1 MGTQTKTLA
10 EQVADGIMN
19 LIQETPYKAG
29 DKLPTEKE
37 LCESTGA
44 GRNTVREALKILA
57 SRNVLEIRQGAGTFV
72 SEKQGI
78 PDDPLG
84 FSMVNDHVK
93 LTKDLLQV
101 RIMLEPQIAAL
112 AAQCAK
118 EHEIKELEEILE
130 EMEAAM
136 KKAKS
141 LGKIIAA
148 HCEDNALLNDGY
160 IHAGAYARAHGHRG
174 ICSESEWGQLKRDL
188 ELARETGCGY
198 HACHISTKESVALL
212 RRAKVEGIDV
222 TCETAPHYLLL
233 DDSQLCEDGRFKMNP
248 PLRDKADREAL
259 LEGLSDGTIDIIAT
273 DHAPHSTEEKNRG
286 LEKSAMGIVG
296 LETAFPL
303 LYTYLVETNII
314 SFSRLIELLHDAPC
328 RRFGIP
334 WGGMDGQSADY
345 TIFNLNSTYSIDPGS
360 FLSMGRAT
368 PFAGRQVQGRCVL
381 TVAGGKV
388 AWSDG
393 TLLPHTE
400 G

>member
-136 KKAKS
+136 RKREDYSELDTKFHTKIAQCTHNIVMENLLPVIGKGVAVFAKEVAQTEYDRTWIS
-141 LGKIIAA
+141 HRKIF
-148 HCEDNALLNDGY
+148 CY
-160 IHAGAYARAHGHRG
+160 I
-174 ICSESEWGQLKRDL
+174 RDHKPF
-188 ELARETGCGY
+188 EAEMEMQY
-198 HACHISTKESVALL
+198 H
-212 RRAKVEGIDV
+212 
-222 TCETAPHYLLL
+222 
-233 DDSQLCEDGRFKMNP
+233 
-248 PLRDKADREAL
+248 
-259 LEGLSDGTIDIIAT
+259 
-273 DHAPHSTEEKNRG
+273 
-286 LEKSAMGIVG
+286 
-296 LETAFPL
+296 L
-303 LYTYLVETNII
+303 LYNTSRYEEEQ
-314 SFSRLIELLHDAPC
+314 SRL
-328 RRFGIP
+328 
-334 WGGMDGQSADY
+334 
-345 TIFNLNSTYSIDPGS
+345 
-360 FLSMGRAT
+360 
-368 PFAGRQVQGRCVL
+368 
-381 TVAGGKV
+381 
-388 AWSDG
+388 
-393 TLLPHTE
+393 
-400 G
+400 

>member
-1 MGTQTKTLA
+1 MGAQAKTLA

-93 LTKDLLQV
+93 LTRDLLQV

-136 KKAKS
+136 KKREDYSELDTKFHTKIAQCTHNIVMEN
-141 LGKIIAA
+141 LLPVIGKGVAVF
-148 HCEDNALLNDGY
+148 
-160 IHAGAYARAHGHRG
+160 
-174 ICSESEWGQLKRDL
+174 
-188 ELARETGCGY
+188 AREVAQTEYDRTWISHRKIFCYIRDHKPFEAEMEMQY
-198 HACHISTKESVALL
+198 H
-212 RRAKVEGIDV
+212 
-222 TCETAPHYLLL
+222 
-233 DDSQLCEDGRFKMNP
+233 
-248 PLRDKADREAL
+248 
-259 LEGLSDGTIDIIAT
+259 
-273 DHAPHSTEEKNRG
+273 
-286 LEKSAMGIVG
+286 
-296 LETAFPL
+296 L
-303 LYTYLVETNII
+303 LYNT
-314 SFSRLIELLHDAPC
+314 SRYEEEQNGL
-328 RRFGIP
+328 
-334 WGGMDGQSADY
+334 
-345 TIFNLNSTYSIDPGS
+345 
-360 FLSMGRAT
+360 
-368 PFAGRQVQGRCVL
+368 
-381 TVAGGKV
+381 
-388 AWSDG
+388 
-393 TLLPHTE
+393 
-400 G
+400 

>member
-136 KKAKS
+136 KKREDYSELDTKFHTKIAQCTHNIVMENLLPVIGKGVAVFAKEVAQTEYDRTWIS
-141 LGKIIAA
+141 HRKIF
-148 HCEDNALLNDGY
+148 CY
-160 IHAGAYARAHGHRG
+160 I
-174 ICSESEWGQLKRDL
+174 RDHKPY
-188 ELARETGCGY
+188 EAEMEMQY
-198 HACHISTKESVALL
+198 H
-212 RRAKVEGIDV
+212 
-222 TCETAPHYLLL
+222 
-233 DDSQLCEDGRFKMNP
+233 
-248 PLRDKADREAL
+248 
-259 LEGLSDGTIDIIAT
+259 
-273 DHAPHSTEEKNRG
+273 
-286 LEKSAMGIVG
+286 
-296 LETAFPL
+296 L
-303 LYTYLVETNII
+303 LYNTSRSEEEQ
-314 SFSRLIELLHDAPC
+314 SRL
-328 RRFGIP
+328 
-334 WGGMDGQSADY
+334 
-345 TIFNLNSTYSIDPGS
+345 
-360 FLSMGRAT
+360 
-368 PFAGRQVQGRCVL
+368 
-381 TVAGGKV
+381 
-388 AWSDG
+388 
-393 TLLPHTE
+393 
-400 G
+400 

>member
-10 EQVADGIMN
+10 EQVADGIMD

-136 KKAKS
+136 KKREDYSELDTKFHTKIAQCTHNIVMENLLPVIGKGVAVFAKEVAQTEYDRTWIS
-141 LGKIIAA
+141 HRKIF
-148 HCEDNALLNDGY
+148 CY
-160 IHAGAYARAHGHRG
+160 I
-174 ICSESEWGQLKRDL
+174 RDHKPF
-188 ELARETGCGY
+188 EAEMEMQY
-198 HACHISTKESVALL
+198 H
-212 RRAKVEGIDV
+212 
-222 TCETAPHYLLL
+222 
-233 DDSQLCEDGRFKMNP
+233 
-248 PLRDKADREAL
+248 
-259 LEGLSDGTIDIIAT
+259 
-273 DHAPHSTEEKNRG
+273 
-286 LEKSAMGIVG
+286 
-296 LETAFPL
+296 L
-303 LYTYLVETNII
+303 LYNTSRYEEEQ
-314 SFSRLIELLHDAPC
+314 SRL
-328 RRFGIP
+328 
-334 WGGMDGQSADY
+334 
-345 TIFNLNSTYSIDPGS
+345 
-360 FLSMGRAT
+360 
-368 PFAGRQVQGRCVL
+368 
-381 TVAGGKV
+381 
-388 AWSDG
+388 
-393 TLLPHTE
+393 
-400 G
+400 

>member
-93 LTKDLLQV
+93 LTRDLLQV

-136 KKAKS
+136 KKREDYSELDTKFHTKIAQCTHNIVMEN
-141 LGKIIAA
+141 LLPVIGKGVAVF
-148 HCEDNALLNDGY
+148 
-160 IHAGAYARAHGHRG
+160 
-174 ICSESEWGQLKRDL
+174 
-188 ELARETGCGY
+188 AREVAQTEYDRTWISHRKIFCYIRDHKPFEAEMEMQY
-198 HACHISTKESVALL
+198 H
-212 RRAKVEGIDV
+212 
-222 TCETAPHYLLL
+222 
-233 DDSQLCEDGRFKMNP
+233 
-248 PLRDKADREAL
+248 
-259 LEGLSDGTIDIIAT
+259 
-273 DHAPHSTEEKNRG
+273 
-286 LEKSAMGIVG
+286 
-296 LETAFPL
+296 L
-303 LYTYLVETNII
+303 LYNTSPQII
-314 SFSRLIELLHDAPC
+314 SFLVISH
-328 RRFGIP
+328 
-334 WGGMDGQSADY
+334 
-345 TIFNLNSTYSIDPGS
+345 
-360 FLSMGRAT
+360 
-368 PFAGRQVQGRCVL
+368 V
-381 TVAGGKV
+381 
-388 AWSDG
+388 
-393 TLLPHTE
+393 
-400 G
+400 

>member
-1 MGTQTKTLA
+1 MGTQMKTLA

-136 KKAKS
+136 KKREDYSELDTKFHTKIAQCTHNIVMENLLPVIGKGVAVFAKEVAQTEYDRTWIS
-141 LGKIIAA
+141 HRKIF
-148 HCEDNALLNDGY
+148 CY
-160 IHAGAYARAHGHRG
+160 I
-174 ICSESEWGQLKRDL
+174 RDHKPF
-188 ELARETGCGY
+188 EAEMEMQY
-198 HACHISTKESVALL
+198 H
-212 RRAKVEGIDV
+212 
-222 TCETAPHYLLL
+222 
-233 DDSQLCEDGRFKMNP
+233 
-248 PLRDKADREAL
+248 
-259 LEGLSDGTIDIIAT
+259 
-273 DHAPHSTEEKNRG
+273 
-286 LEKSAMGIVG
+286 
-296 LETAFPL
+296 L
-303 LYTYLVETNII
+303 LYNTSRYEEEQ
-314 SFSRLIELLHDAPC
+314 SRL
-328 RRFGIP
+328 
-334 WGGMDGQSADY
+334 
-345 TIFNLNSTYSIDPGS
+345 
-360 FLSMGRAT
+360 
-368 PFAGRQVQGRCVL
+368 
-381 TVAGGKV
+381 
-388 AWSDG
+388 
-393 TLLPHTE
+393 
-400 G
+400 

>member
-72 SEKQGI
+72 SEKKGI

-136 KKAKS
+136 KKREDYSELDTKFHTKIAQCTHNIVMENLLPVIGKGVAVFAKEVAQTEYDRTWIS
-141 LGKIIAA
+141 HRKIF
-148 HCEDNALLNDGY
+148 CY
-160 IHAGAYARAHGHRG
+160 I
-174 ICSESEWGQLKRDL
+174 RDHKPF
-188 ELARETGCGY
+188 EAEMEMQY
-198 HACHISTKESVALL
+198 H
-212 RRAKVEGIDV
+212 
-222 TCETAPHYLLL
+222 
-233 DDSQLCEDGRFKMNP
+233 
-248 PLRDKADREAL
+248 
-259 LEGLSDGTIDIIAT
+259 
-273 DHAPHSTEEKNRG
+273 
-286 LEKSAMGIVG
+286 
-296 LETAFPL
+296 L
-303 LYTYLVETNII
+303 LYNTSRYEEEQ
-314 SFSRLIELLHDAPC
+314 SRL
-328 RRFGIP
+328 
-334 WGGMDGQSADY
+334 
-345 TIFNLNSTYSIDPGS
+345 
-360 FLSMGRAT
+360 
-368 PFAGRQVQGRCVL
+368 
-381 TVAGGKV
+381 
-388 AWSDG
+388 
-393 TLLPHTE
+393 
-400 G
+400 

>member
-10 EQVADGIMN
+10 EQVANGIMN

-37 LCESTGA
+37 LCERTGA

-136 KKAKS
+136 KKREDYSELDTKFHTKIAQCTHNIVMEN
-141 LGKIIAA
+141 LLPVIGKGVAVF
-148 HCEDNALLNDGY
+148 
-160 IHAGAYARAHGHRG
+160 
-174 ICSESEWGQLKRDL
+174 
-188 ELARETGCGY
+188 AREVAQTEYDRTWISHRKIFCYIRDHKPFEAEMEMQY
-198 HACHISTKESVALL
+198 H
-212 RRAKVEGIDV
+212 
-222 TCETAPHYLLL
+222 
-233 DDSQLCEDGRFKMNP
+233 
-248 PLRDKADREAL
+248 
-259 LEGLSDGTIDIIAT
+259 
-273 DHAPHSTEEKNRG
+273 
-286 LEKSAMGIVG
+286 
-296 LETAFPL
+296 L
-303 LYTYLVETNII
+303 LYNTSRYEEEQ
-314 SFSRLIELLHDAPC
+314 SRL
-328 RRFGIP
+328 
-334 WGGMDGQSADY
+334 
-345 TIFNLNSTYSIDPGS
+345 
-360 FLSMGRAT
+360 
-368 PFAGRQVQGRCVL
+368 
-381 TVAGGKV
+381 
-388 AWSDG
+388 
-393 TLLPHTE
+393 
-400 G
+400 

>member
-93 LTKDLLQV
+93 LTRDLLQV

-136 KKAKS
+136 KKREDYSELDTKFHTKIAQCTHNIVMEN
-141 LGKIIAA
+141 LLPVIGKGVAVF
-148 HCEDNALLNDGY
+148 
-160 IHAGAYARAHGHRG
+160 
-174 ICSESEWGQLKRDL
+174 
-188 ELARETGCGY
+188 AREVAQTEYDRTWISHRKIFCYIRDHKPFEAEMEMQY
-198 HACHISTKESVALL
+198 H
-212 RRAKVEGIDV
+212 
-222 TCETAPHYLLL
+222 
-233 DDSQLCEDGRFKMNP
+233 
-248 PLRDKADREAL
+248 
-259 LEGLSDGTIDIIAT
+259 
-273 DHAPHSTEEKNRG
+273 
-286 LEKSAMGIVG
+286 
-296 LETAFPL
+296 L
-303 LYTYLVETNII
+303 LYNT
-314 SFSRLIELLHDAPC
+314 SRYEEE
-328 RRFGIP
+328 
-334 WGGMDGQSADY
+334 QSG
-345 TIFNLNSTYSIDPGS
+345 L
-360 FLSMGRAT
+360 
-368 PFAGRQVQGRCVL
+368 
-381 TVAGGKV
+381 
-388 AWSDG
+388 
-393 TLLPHTE
+393 
-400 G
+400 

>member
-93 LTKDLLQV
+93 LTRDLLQV

-118 EHEIKELEEILE
+118 EHEIRELEEILE

-136 KKAKS
+136 KKREDYSELDTKFHTKIAQCTHNIVMEN
-141 LGKIIAA
+141 LLPVIGKGVAVF
-148 HCEDNALLNDGY
+148 
-160 IHAGAYARAHGHRG
+160 
-174 ICSESEWGQLKRDL
+174 
-188 ELARETGCGY
+188 AREVAQTEYDRTWISHRKIFCYIRDHKPFEAEMEMQY
-198 HACHISTKESVALL
+198 H
-212 RRAKVEGIDV
+212 
-222 TCETAPHYLLL
+222 
-233 DDSQLCEDGRFKMNP
+233 
-248 PLRDKADREAL
+248 
-259 LEGLSDGTIDIIAT
+259 
-273 DHAPHSTEEKNRG
+273 
-286 LEKSAMGIVG
+286 
-296 LETAFPL
+296 L
-303 LYTYLVETNII
+303 LYNT
-314 SFSRLIELLHDAPC
+314 SRYEEE
-328 RRFGIP
+328 
-334 WGGMDGQSADY
+334 QSG
-345 TIFNLNSTYSIDPGS
+345 L
-360 FLSMGRAT
+360 
-368 PFAGRQVQGRCVL
+368 
-381 TVAGGKV
+381 
-388 AWSDG
+388 
-393 TLLPHTE
+393 
-400 G
+400 

>member
-118 EHEIKELEEILE
+118 EHEIRELEEILE

-136 KKAKS
+136 KKREDYSELDTKFHTKIAQCTHNIVMENLLPVIGKGVAVFAKEVAQTEYDRTWIS
-141 LGKIIAA
+141 HRKIF
-148 HCEDNALLNDGY
+148 CY
-160 IHAGAYARAHGHRG
+160 I
-174 ICSESEWGQLKRDL
+174 RDHKPF
-188 ELARETGCGY
+188 EAEMEMQY
-198 HACHISTKESVALL
+198 H
-212 RRAKVEGIDV
+212 
-222 TCETAPHYLLL
+222 
-233 DDSQLCEDGRFKMNP
+233 
-248 PLRDKADREAL
+248 
-259 LEGLSDGTIDIIAT
+259 
-273 DHAPHSTEEKNRG
+273 
-286 LEKSAMGIVG
+286 
-296 LETAFPL
+296 L
-303 LYTYLVETNII
+303 LYNTSRYQEEQ
-314 SFSRLIELLHDAPC
+314 SRL
-328 RRFGIP
+328 
-334 WGGMDGQSADY
+334 
-345 TIFNLNSTYSIDPGS
+345 
-360 FLSMGRAT
+360 
-368 PFAGRQVQGRCVL
+368 
-381 TVAGGKV
+381 
-388 AWSDG
+388 
-393 TLLPHTE
+393 
-400 G
+400 

>member
-118 EHEIKELEEILE
+118 EHEIRELEEILE
-130 EMEAAM
+130 EMEEAM
-136 KKAKS
+136 KKREDYSELDTKFHTKIAQCTHNIVMENLLPVIGKGVAVFAKEVAQTEYDRTWIS
-141 LGKIIAA
+141 HRKIF
-148 HCEDNALLNDGY
+148 CY
-160 IHAGAYARAHGHRG
+160 I
-174 ICSESEWGQLKRDL
+174 RDHKPF
-188 ELARETGCGY
+188 EAEMEMQY
-198 HACHISTKESVALL
+198 H
-212 RRAKVEGIDV
+212 
-222 TCETAPHYLLL
+222 
-233 DDSQLCEDGRFKMNP
+233 
-248 PLRDKADREAL
+248 
-259 LEGLSDGTIDIIAT
+259 
-273 DHAPHSTEEKNRG
+273 
-286 LEKSAMGIVG
+286 
-296 LETAFPL
+296 L
-303 LYTYLVETNII
+303 LYNT
-314 SFSRLIELLHDAPC
+314 SRYEEE
-328 RRFGIP
+328 
-334 WGGMDGQSADY
+334 QSG
-345 TIFNLNSTYSIDPGS
+345 L
-360 FLSMGRAT
+360 
-368 PFAGRQVQGRCVL
+368 
-381 TVAGGKV
+381 
-388 AWSDG
+388 
-393 TLLPHTE
+393 
-400 G
+400 

>member
-1 MGTQTKTLA
+1 MGTQTKTLT

-118 EHEIKELEEILE
+118 EHEIRELEEILE

-136 KKAKS
+136 KKREDYSELDTKFHTKIAQCTHNIVMENLLPVIGKGVAVFAKEVAQTEYDRTWIS
-141 LGKIIAA
+141 HRKIF
-148 HCEDNALLNDGY
+148 CY
-160 IHAGAYARAHGHRG
+160 I
-174 ICSESEWGQLKRDL
+174 RDHKPF
-188 ELARETGCGY
+188 EAEMEMQY
-198 HACHISTKESVALL
+198 H
-212 RRAKVEGIDV
+212 
-222 TCETAPHYLLL
+222 
-233 DDSQLCEDGRFKMNP
+233 
-248 PLRDKADREAL
+248 
-259 LEGLSDGTIDIIAT
+259 
-273 DHAPHSTEEKNRG
+273 
-286 LEKSAMGIVG
+286 
-296 LETAFPL
+296 L
-303 LYTYLVETNII
+303 LYNTSRYEEEQ
-314 SFSRLIELLHDAPC
+314 SRL
-328 RRFGIP
+328 
-334 WGGMDGQSADY
+334 
-345 TIFNLNSTYSIDPGS
+345 
-360 FLSMGRAT
+360 
-368 PFAGRQVQGRCVL
+368 
-381 TVAGGKV
+381 
-388 AWSDG
+388 
-393 TLLPHTE
+393 
-400 G
+400 

>member
-118 EHEIKELEEILE
+118 EHEIRELEEILE

-136 KKAKS
+136 KKREDYSELDTKFHTKIAQCTHNIVMEN
-141 LGKIIAA
+141 LLPVIGKGVAVFAREVAQTEYDRTWISHRKIF
-148 HCEDNALLNDGY
+148 CY
-160 IHAGAYARAHGHRG
+160 IRDHKPFEAEMEMQYHLPVSYTHLRAH
-174 ICSESEWGQLKRDL
+174 
-188 ELARETGCGY
+188 ET
-198 HACHISTKESVALL
+198 
-212 RRAKVEGIDV
+212 
-222 TCETAPHYLLL
+222 
-233 DDSQLCEDGRFKMNP
+233 
-248 PLRDKADREAL
+248 
-259 LEGLSDGTIDIIAT
+259 
-273 DHAPHSTEEKNRG
+273 
-286 LEKSAMGIVG
+286 
-296 LETAFPL
+296 
-303 LYTYLVETNII
+303 
-314 SFSRLIELLHDAPC
+314 
-328 RRFGIP
+328 
-334 WGGMDGQSADY
+334 
-345 TIFNLNSTYSIDPGS
+345 
-360 FLSMGRAT
+360 
-368 PFAGRQVQGRCVL
+368 
-381 TVAGGKV
+381 
-388 AWSDG
+388 
-393 TLLPHTE
+393 
-400 G
+400 

>member
-37 LCESTGA
+37 LCESTGV

-118 EHEIKELEEILE
+118 ENEIKELEEILE

-136 KKAKS
+136 KKREDYSELDTKFHTKIAQCTHNIVMEN
-141 LGKIIAA
+141 LLPVIGKGVAVF
-148 HCEDNALLNDGY
+148 
-160 IHAGAYARAHGHRG
+160 
-174 ICSESEWGQLKRDL
+174 
-188 ELARETGCGY
+188 AREVAQTEYDRTWISHRKIFCYIRDHKPFEAEMEMQY
-198 HACHISTKESVALL
+198 H
-212 RRAKVEGIDV
+212 
-222 TCETAPHYLLL
+222 
-233 DDSQLCEDGRFKMNP
+233 
-248 PLRDKADREAL
+248 
-259 LEGLSDGTIDIIAT
+259 
-273 DHAPHSTEEKNRG
+273 
-286 LEKSAMGIVG
+286 
-296 LETAFPL
+296 L
-303 LYTYLVETNII
+303 LYNT
-314 SFSRLIELLHDAPC
+314 SRYEEE
-328 RRFGIP
+328 
-334 WGGMDGQSADY
+334 QSG
-345 TIFNLNSTYSIDPGS
+345 L
-360 FLSMGRAT
+360 
-368 PFAGRQVQGRCVL
+368 
-381 TVAGGKV
+381 
-388 AWSDG
+388 
-393 TLLPHTE
+393 
-400 G
+400 

>member
-1 MGTQTKTLA
+1 MGTQTKTLT

-37 LCESTGA
+37 LCERTGA

-136 KKAKS
+136 KKREDYSELDTKFHTKIAQCTHNIVMENLLPVIGKGVAVFAKEVAQTEYDRTWIS
-141 LGKIIAA
+141 HRKIF
-148 HCEDNALLNDGY
+148 CY
-160 IHAGAYARAHGHRG
+160 I
-174 ICSESEWGQLKRDL
+174 RDHKPF
-188 ELARETGCGY
+188 EAEMEMQY
-198 HACHISTKESVALL
+198 H
-212 RRAKVEGIDV
+212 
-222 TCETAPHYLLL
+222 
-233 DDSQLCEDGRFKMNP
+233 
-248 PLRDKADREAL
+248 
-259 LEGLSDGTIDIIAT
+259 
-273 DHAPHSTEEKNRG
+273 
-286 LEKSAMGIVG
+286 
-296 LETAFPL
+296 L
-303 LYTYLVETNII
+303 LYNTSRYEEEQ
-314 SFSRLIELLHDAPC
+314 SRL
-328 RRFGIP
+328 
-334 WGGMDGQSADY
+334 
-345 TIFNLNSTYSIDPGS
+345 
-360 FLSMGRAT
+360 
-368 PFAGRQVQGRCVL
+368 
-381 TVAGGKV
+381 
-388 AWSDG
+388 
-393 TLLPHTE
+393 
-400 G
+400 

>member
-1 MGTQTKTLA
+1 MGTQMKTLA

-93 LTKDLLQV
+93 LTRDLLQV

-136 KKAKS
+136 KKREDYSELDTKFHTKIAQCTHNIVMEN
-141 LGKIIAA
+141 LLPVIGKGVAVF
-148 HCEDNALLNDGY
+148 
-160 IHAGAYARAHGHRG
+160 
-174 ICSESEWGQLKRDL
+174 
-188 ELARETGCGY
+188 AREVAQTEYDRTWISHRKIFCYIRDHKPFEAEMEMQY
-198 HACHISTKESVALL
+198 H
-212 RRAKVEGIDV
+212 
-222 TCETAPHYLLL
+222 
-233 DDSQLCEDGRFKMNP
+233 
-248 PLRDKADREAL
+248 
-259 LEGLSDGTIDIIAT
+259 
-273 DHAPHSTEEKNRG
+273 
-286 LEKSAMGIVG
+286 
-296 LETAFPL
+296 L
-303 LYTYLVETNII
+303 LYNT
-314 SFSRLIELLHDAPC
+314 SRYEEE
-328 RRFGIP
+328 
-334 WGGMDGQSADY
+334 QSG
-345 TIFNLNSTYSIDPGS
+345 L
-360 FLSMGRAT
+360 
-368 PFAGRQVQGRCVL
+368 
-381 TVAGGKV
+381 
-388 AWSDG
+388 
-393 TLLPHTE
+393 
-400 G
+400 

>member
-1 MGTQTKTLA
+1 MGTQAKTLA

-136 KKAKS
+136 KKREDYSELDTKFHTKIAQCTHNIVMENLLPVIGKGVAVFAKEVAQTEYDRTWIS
-141 LGKIIAA
+141 HRKIF
-148 HCEDNALLNDGY
+148 CY
-160 IHAGAYARAHGHRG
+160 I
-174 ICSESEWGQLKRDL
+174 RDHKPF
-188 ELARETGCGY
+188 EAEMEMQY
-198 HACHISTKESVALL
+198 H
-212 RRAKVEGIDV
+212 
-222 TCETAPHYLLL
+222 
-233 DDSQLCEDGRFKMNP
+233 
-248 PLRDKADREAL
+248 
-259 LEGLSDGTIDIIAT
+259 
-273 DHAPHSTEEKNRG
+273 
-286 LEKSAMGIVG
+286 
-296 LETAFPL
+296 L
-303 LYTYLVETNII
+303 LYNTSRYEEEQ
-314 SFSRLIELLHDAPC
+314 SRL
-328 RRFGIP
+328 
-334 WGGMDGQSADY
+334 
-345 TIFNLNSTYSIDPGS
+345 
-360 FLSMGRAT
+360 
-368 PFAGRQVQGRCVL
+368 
-381 TVAGGKV
+381 
-388 AWSDG
+388 
-393 TLLPHTE
+393 
-400 G
+400 

>member
-1 MGTQTKTLA
+1 MGTQTKTLT

-136 KKAKS
+136 KKREDYSELDTKFHTKIAQCTHNIVMENLLPVIGKGVAVFAKEVAQTEYDRTWIS
-141 LGKIIAA
+141 HRKIF
-148 HCEDNALLNDGY
+148 CY
-160 IHAGAYARAHGHRG
+160 I
-174 ICSESEWGQLKRDL
+174 RDHKPF
-188 ELARETGCGY
+188 EAEMEMQY
-198 HACHISTKESVALL
+198 H
-212 RRAKVEGIDV
+212 
-222 TCETAPHYLLL
+222 
-233 DDSQLCEDGRFKMNP
+233 
-248 PLRDKADREAL
+248 
-259 LEGLSDGTIDIIAT
+259 
-273 DHAPHSTEEKNRG
+273 
-286 LEKSAMGIVG
+286 
-296 LETAFPL
+296 L
-303 LYTYLVETNII
+303 LYNT
-314 SFSRLIELLHDAPC
+314 SRYEEE
-328 RRFGIP
+328 
-334 WGGMDGQSADY
+334 QSG
-345 TIFNLNSTYSIDPGS
+345 L
-360 FLSMGRAT
+360 
-368 PFAGRQVQGRCVL
+368 
-381 TVAGGKV
+381 
-388 AWSDG
+388 
-393 TLLPHTE
+393 
-400 G
+400 

>member
-84 FSMVNDHVK
+84 FSMVNDHIK

-136 KKAKS
+136 KKREDYSELDTKFHTKIAQCTHNIVMENLLPVIGKGVAVFAKEVAQTEYDRTWIS
-141 LGKIIAA
+141 HRKIF
-148 HCEDNALLNDGY
+148 CY
-160 IHAGAYARAHGHRG
+160 I
-174 ICSESEWGQLKRDL
+174 RDHKPF
-188 ELARETGCGY
+188 EAEMEMQY
-198 HACHISTKESVALL
+198 H
-212 RRAKVEGIDV
+212 
-222 TCETAPHYLLL
+222 
-233 DDSQLCEDGRFKMNP
+233 
-248 PLRDKADREAL
+248 
-259 LEGLSDGTIDIIAT
+259 
-273 DHAPHSTEEKNRG
+273 
-286 LEKSAMGIVG
+286 
-296 LETAFPL
+296 L
-303 LYTYLVETNII
+303 LYNTSRYEEEQ
-314 SFSRLIELLHDAPC
+314 SRL
-328 RRFGIP
+328 
-334 WGGMDGQSADY
+334 
-345 TIFNLNSTYSIDPGS
+345 
-360 FLSMGRAT
+360 
-368 PFAGRQVQGRCVL
+368 
-381 TVAGGKV
+381 
-388 AWSDG
+388 
-393 TLLPHTE
+393 
-400 G
+400 

>member
-37 LCESTGA
+37 LCERTGA

-136 KKAKS
+136 KKREDYSELDTKFHTKIAQCTHNIVMEN
-141 LGKIIAA
+141 LLPVIGKGVAVF
-148 HCEDNALLNDGY
+148 
-160 IHAGAYARAHGHRG
+160 
-174 ICSESEWGQLKRDL
+174 
-188 ELARETGCGY
+188 AREVAQTEYDRTWISHRKIFCYIRDHKPFEAEMEMQY
-198 HACHISTKESVALL
+198 H
-212 RRAKVEGIDV
+212 
-222 TCETAPHYLLL
+222 
-233 DDSQLCEDGRFKMNP
+233 
-248 PLRDKADREAL
+248 
-259 LEGLSDGTIDIIAT
+259 
-273 DHAPHSTEEKNRG
+273 
-286 LEKSAMGIVG
+286 
-296 LETAFPL
+296 L
-303 LYTYLVETNII
+303 LYNT
-314 SFSRLIELLHDAPC
+314 SRYEEE
-328 RRFGIP
+328 
-334 WGGMDGQSADY
+334 QS
-345 TIFNLNSTYSIDPGS
+345 
-360 FLSMGRAT
+360 
-368 PFAGRQVQGRCVL
+368 VL
-381 TVAGGKV
+381 
-388 AWSDG
+388 
-393 TLLPHTE
+393 
-400 G
+400 

>member
-10 EQVADGIMN
+10 EQVENGIMT

-37 LCESTGA
+37 LCERTGA

-136 KKAKS
+136 KKREDYSELDTKFHTKIAQCTHNIVMENLLPVIGKGVAVFAKEVAQTEYDRTWIS
-141 LGKIIAA
+141 HRKIF
-148 HCEDNALLNDGY
+148 CY
-160 IHAGAYARAHGHRG
+160 I
-174 ICSESEWGQLKRDL
+174 RDHKPF
-188 ELARETGCGY
+188 EAEMEMQY
-198 HACHISTKESVALL
+198 H
-212 RRAKVEGIDV
+212 
-222 TCETAPHYLLL
+222 
-233 DDSQLCEDGRFKMNP
+233 
-248 PLRDKADREAL
+248 
-259 LEGLSDGTIDIIAT
+259 
-273 DHAPHSTEEKNRG
+273 
-286 LEKSAMGIVG
+286 
-296 LETAFPL
+296 L
-303 LYTYLVETNII
+303 LYNT
-314 SFSRLIELLHDAPC
+314 SRYEEEQNGL
-328 RRFGIP
+328 
-334 WGGMDGQSADY
+334 
-345 TIFNLNSTYSIDPGS
+345 
-360 FLSMGRAT
+360 
-368 PFAGRQVQGRCVL
+368 
-381 TVAGGKV
+381 
-388 AWSDG
+388 
-393 TLLPHTE
+393 
-400 G
+400 

>member
-44 GRNTVREALKILA
+44 GRNTVREALKIRA

-118 EHEIKELEEILE
+118 EHEIRELEEILE

-136 KKAKS
+136 KKREDYSELDTKFHTKIAQCTHNIVMENLLPVIGKGVAVFAKEVAQTEYDRTWIS
-141 LGKIIAA
+141 HRKIF
-148 HCEDNALLNDGY
+148 CY
-160 IHAGAYARAHGHRG
+160 I
-174 ICSESEWGQLKRDL
+174 RDHKPF
-188 ELARETGCGY
+188 EAEMEMRY
-198 HACHISTKESVALL
+198 H
-212 RRAKVEGIDV
+212 
-222 TCETAPHYLLL
+222 
-233 DDSQLCEDGRFKMNP
+233 
-248 PLRDKADREAL
+248 
-259 LEGLSDGTIDIIAT
+259 
-273 DHAPHSTEEKNRG
+273 
-286 LEKSAMGIVG
+286 
-296 LETAFPL
+296 L
-303 LYTYLVETNII
+303 LYNT
-314 SFSRLIELLHDAPC
+314 SRYEEE
-328 RRFGIP
+328 
-334 WGGMDGQSADY
+334 QSG
-345 TIFNLNSTYSIDPGS
+345 L
-360 FLSMGRAT
+360 
-368 PFAGRQVQGRCVL
+368 
-381 TVAGGKV
+381 
-388 AWSDG
+388 
-393 TLLPHTE
+393 
-400 G
+400 

>member
-84 FSMVNDHVK
+84 FSMVNDHIK
-93 LTKDLLQV
+93 LTRDLLQV

-136 KKAKS
+136 KKREDYSELDTKFHTKIAQCTHNIVMEN
-141 LGKIIAA
+141 LLPVIGKGVAVF
-148 HCEDNALLNDGY
+148 
-160 IHAGAYARAHGHRG
+160 
-174 ICSESEWGQLKRDL
+174 
-188 ELARETGCGY
+188 AREVAQTEYDRTWISHRKIFCYIRDHKPFEAEMEMQY
-198 HACHISTKESVALL
+198 H
-212 RRAKVEGIDV
+212 
-222 TCETAPHYLLL
+222 
-233 DDSQLCEDGRFKMNP
+233 
-248 PLRDKADREAL
+248 
-259 LEGLSDGTIDIIAT
+259 
-273 DHAPHSTEEKNRG
+273 
-286 LEKSAMGIVG
+286 
-296 LETAFPL
+296 L
-303 LYTYLVETNII
+303 LYNTSRYEEEQ
-314 SFSRLIELLHDAPC
+314 SRL
-328 RRFGIP
+328 
-334 WGGMDGQSADY
+334 
-345 TIFNLNSTYSIDPGS
+345 
-360 FLSMGRAT
+360 
-368 PFAGRQVQGRCVL
+368 
-381 TVAGGKV
+381 
-388 AWSDG
+388 
-393 TLLPHTE
+393 
-400 G
+400 

>member
-1 MGTQTKTLA
+1 MGTQMKTLA

-93 LTKDLLQV
+93 LTRDLLQV

-136 KKAKS
+136 KKREDYSELDTKFHTKIAQCTHNIVMENLLPVIGKGVAVFAKEVAQTEYDRTWIS
-141 LGKIIAA
+141 HRKIF
-148 HCEDNALLNDGY
+148 CY
-160 IHAGAYARAHGHRG
+160 I
-174 ICSESEWGQLKRDL
+174 RDHKPF
-188 ELARETGCGY
+188 EAEMEMQY
-198 HACHISTKESVALL
+198 H
-212 RRAKVEGIDV
+212 
-222 TCETAPHYLLL
+222 
-233 DDSQLCEDGRFKMNP
+233 
-248 PLRDKADREAL
+248 
-259 LEGLSDGTIDIIAT
+259 
-273 DHAPHSTEEKNRG
+273 
-286 LEKSAMGIVG
+286 
-296 LETAFPL
+296 L
-303 LYTYLVETNII
+303 LYNTSRYEEEQ
-314 SFSRLIELLHDAPC
+314 SRL
-328 RRFGIP
+328 
-334 WGGMDGQSADY
+334 
-345 TIFNLNSTYSIDPGS
+345 
-360 FLSMGRAT
+360 
-368 PFAGRQVQGRCVL
+368 
-381 TVAGGKV
+381 
-388 AWSDG
+388 
-393 TLLPHTE
+393 
-400 G
+400 

>member
-118 EHEIKELEEILE
+118 EHEIRELEEILE

-136 KKAKS
+136 KKREDYSELDTKFHTKIAQCTHNIVMEN
-141 LGKIIAA
+141 LLPVIGKGVAVF
-148 HCEDNALLNDGY
+148 
-160 IHAGAYARAHGHRG
+160 
-174 ICSESEWGQLKRDL
+174 
-188 ELARETGCGY
+188 AREVAQTEYDRTWISHRKIFCYIRDHKPFEAEMEMQY
-198 HACHISTKESVALL
+198 H
-212 RRAKVEGIDV
+212 
-222 TCETAPHYLLL
+222 
-233 DDSQLCEDGRFKMNP
+233 
-248 PLRDKADREAL
+248 
-259 LEGLSDGTIDIIAT
+259 
-273 DHAPHSTEEKNRG
+273 
-286 LEKSAMGIVG
+286 
-296 LETAFPL
+296 L
-303 LYTYLVETNII
+303 LYNT
-314 SFSRLIELLHDAPC
+314 SRYEEE
-328 RRFGIP
+328 
-334 WGGMDGQSADY
+334 QSG
-345 TIFNLNSTYSIDPGS
+345 L
-360 FLSMGRAT
+360 
-368 PFAGRQVQGRCVL
+368 
-381 TVAGGKV
+381 
-388 AWSDG
+388 
-393 TLLPHTE
+393 
-400 G
+400 

>member
-37 LCESTGA
+37 LCERTGA

-136 KKAKS
+136 KKREDYSELDTKFHTKIAQCTHNIVMEN
-141 LGKIIAA
+141 LLPVIGKGVAVF
-148 HCEDNALLNDGY
+148 
-160 IHAGAYARAHGHRG
+160 
-174 ICSESEWGQLKRDL
+174 
-188 ELARETGCGY
+188 AREVAQTEYDRTWISHRKIFCYVRDHKPFEAEMEMQY
-198 HACHISTKESVALL
+198 H
-212 RRAKVEGIDV
+212 
-222 TCETAPHYLLL
+222 
-233 DDSQLCEDGRFKMNP
+233 
-248 PLRDKADREAL
+248 
-259 LEGLSDGTIDIIAT
+259 
-273 DHAPHSTEEKNRG
+273 
-286 LEKSAMGIVG
+286 
-296 LETAFPL
+296 L
-303 LYTYLVETNII
+303 LYNT
-314 SFSRLIELLHDAPC
+314 SRYEEEQNGL
-328 RRFGIP
+328 
-334 WGGMDGQSADY
+334 
-345 TIFNLNSTYSIDPGS
+345 
-360 FLSMGRAT
+360 
-368 PFAGRQVQGRCVL
+368 
-381 TVAGGKV
+381 
-388 AWSDG
+388 
-393 TLLPHTE
+393 
-400 G
+400 

>member
-37 LCESTGA
+37 LCERTGA

-84 FSMVNDHVK
+84 FSMVNDRVK

-136 KKAKS
+136 KKREDYSELDTKFHTKIAQCTHNIVMENLLPVIGKGVAVFAKEVAQTEYDRTWIS
-141 LGKIIAA
+141 HRKIF
-148 HCEDNALLNDGY
+148 CY
-160 IHAGAYARAHGHRG
+160 I
-174 ICSESEWGQLKRDL
+174 RDHKPF
-188 ELARETGCGY
+188 EAEMEMQY
-198 HACHISTKESVALL
+198 H
-212 RRAKVEGIDV
+212 
-222 TCETAPHYLLL
+222 
-233 DDSQLCEDGRFKMNP
+233 
-248 PLRDKADREAL
+248 
-259 LEGLSDGTIDIIAT
+259 
-273 DHAPHSTEEKNRG
+273 
-286 LEKSAMGIVG
+286 
-296 LETAFPL
+296 L
-303 LYTYLVETNII
+303 LYNTSRYEEEQ
-314 SFSRLIELLHDAPC
+314 SRL
-328 RRFGIP
+328 
-334 WGGMDGQSADY
+334 
-345 TIFNLNSTYSIDPGS
+345 
-360 FLSMGRAT
+360 
-368 PFAGRQVQGRCVL
+368 
-381 TVAGGKV
+381 
-388 AWSDG
+388 
-393 TLLPHTE
+393 
-400 G
+400 

>member
-118 EHEIKELEEILE
+118 EHEIRELEEILE

-136 KKAKS
+136 KKREDYSELDTKFHTKIAQCTHNIVMEN
-141 LGKIIAA
+141 LLPVIGKGVAVLQRRL
-148 HCEDNALLNDGY
+148 HRQNMTG
-160 IHAGAYARAHGHRG
+160 HGSRTER
-174 ICSESEWGQLKRDL
+174 SF
-188 ELARETGCGY
+188 A
-198 HACHISTKESVALL
+198 ISVITS
-212 RRAKVEGIDV
+212 
-222 TCETAPHYLLL
+222 
-233 DDSQLCEDGRFKMNP
+233 
-248 PLRDKADREAL
+248 PLRQRWRC
-259 LEGLSDGTIDIIAT
+259 S
-273 DHAPHSTEEKNRG
+273 
-286 LEKSAMGIVG
+286 
-296 LETAFPL
+296 
-303 LYTYLVETNII
+303 II
-314 SFSRLIELLHDAPC
+314 SCITRAGMRKSR
-328 RRFGIP
+328 
-334 WGGMDGQSADY
+334 ADY
-345 TIFNLNSTYSIDPGS
+345 K
-360 FLSMGRAT
+360 R
-368 PFAGRQVQGRCVL
+368 
-381 TVAGGKV
+381 
-388 AWSDG
+388 
-393 TLLPHTE
+393 
-400 G
+400 

>member
-10 EQVADGIMN
+10 EQVANGIMN

-37 LCESTGA
+37 LCERTGA

-136 KKAKS
+136 KKREDYSELDTKFHTKIAQCTHNIVMENLLPVIGKGVAVFAKEVAQTEYDRTWIS
-141 LGKIIAA
+141 HRKIF
-148 HCEDNALLNDGY
+148 CY
-160 IHAGAYARAHGHRG
+160 I
-174 ICSESEWGQLKRDL
+174 RDHKPF
-188 ELARETGCGY
+188 EAKMEMQY
-198 HACHISTKESVALL
+198 H
-212 RRAKVEGIDV
+212 
-222 TCETAPHYLLL
+222 
-233 DDSQLCEDGRFKMNP
+233 
-248 PLRDKADREAL
+248 
-259 LEGLSDGTIDIIAT
+259 
-273 DHAPHSTEEKNRG
+273 
-286 LEKSAMGIVG
+286 
-296 LETAFPL
+296 L
-303 LYTYLVETNII
+303 LYNT
-314 SFSRLIELLHDAPC
+314 SRYEEE
-328 RRFGIP
+328 
-334 WGGMDGQSADY
+334 QSG
-345 TIFNLNSTYSIDPGS
+345 L
-360 FLSMGRAT
+360 
-368 PFAGRQVQGRCVL
+368 
-381 TVAGGKV
+381 
-388 AWSDG
+388 
-393 TLLPHTE
+393 
-400 G
+400 

>member
-37 LCESTGA
+37 LCERTGA

-136 KKAKS
+136 KKREDYSELDTKFHT
-141 LGKIIAA
+141 KIAQCT
-148 HCEDNALLNDGY
+148 HN
-160 IHAGAYARAHGHRG
+160 
-174 ICSESEWGQLKRDL
+174 
-188 ELARETGCGY
+188 
-198 HACHISTKESVALL
+198 
-212 RRAKVEGIDV
+212 
-222 TCETAPHYLLL
+222 
-233 DDSQLCEDGRFKMNP
+233 
-248 PLRDKADREAL
+248 
-259 LEGLSDGTIDIIAT
+259 
-273 DHAPHSTEEKNRG
+273 
-286 LEKSAMGIVG
+286 IVM
-296 LETAFPL
+296 E
-303 LYTYLVETNII
+303 N
-314 SFSRLIELLHDAPC
+314 
-328 RRFGIP
+328 
-334 WGGMDGQSADY
+334 
-345 TIFNLNSTYSIDPGS
+345 
-360 FLSMGRAT
+360 
-368 PFAGRQVQGRCVL
+368 
-381 TVAGGKV
+381 
-388 AWSDG
+388 
-393 TLLPHTE
+393 LLPVIGKGVAVFAKEVAQTE
-400 G
+400 YDRTWISHRKIFCYIRDHKPFEAEMEMQYHLFYNTSRYEEEQSGL

>member
-84 FSMVNDHVK
+84 CSMVNDHVK

-118 EHEIKELEEILE
+118 ENEIKELEEILE

-136 KKAKS
+136 KKREDYSELDTKFHTKIAQCTHNIVMENLLPVIGKGVAVFAKEVAQTEYDRTWIS
-141 LGKIIAA
+141 HRKIF
-148 HCEDNALLNDGY
+148 CY
-160 IHAGAYARAHGHRG
+160 I
-174 ICSESEWGQLKRDL
+174 RDHKPF
-188 ELARETGCGY
+188 EAEMEMQY
-198 HACHISTKESVALL
+198 H
-212 RRAKVEGIDV
+212 
-222 TCETAPHYLLL
+222 
-233 DDSQLCEDGRFKMNP
+233 
-248 PLRDKADREAL
+248 
-259 LEGLSDGTIDIIAT
+259 
-273 DHAPHSTEEKNRG
+273 
-286 LEKSAMGIVG
+286 
-296 LETAFPL
+296 L
-303 LYTYLVETNII
+303 LYNTSRYEEEQ
-314 SFSRLIELLHDAPC
+314 SRL
-328 RRFGIP
+328 
-334 WGGMDGQSADY
+334 
-345 TIFNLNSTYSIDPGS
+345 
-360 FLSMGRAT
+360 
-368 PFAGRQVQGRCVL
+368 
-381 TVAGGKV
+381 
-388 AWSDG
+388 
-393 TLLPHTE
+393 
-400 G
+400 